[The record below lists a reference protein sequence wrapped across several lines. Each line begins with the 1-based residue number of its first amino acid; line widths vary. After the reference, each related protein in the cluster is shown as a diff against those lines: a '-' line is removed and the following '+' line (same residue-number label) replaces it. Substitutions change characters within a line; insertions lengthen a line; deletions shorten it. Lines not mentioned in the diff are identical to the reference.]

1 MNKYKPPFRRR
12 RKLMWELI
20 VIQEGHCFYCD
31 RTVTV
36 PQDDTF
42 SRLNAT
48 LDHKIPQHLGG
59 KWTLAN
65 LVVACWDCNHKKAGW
80 VLPDELFNDRKQMQ
94 HLFKSGKIK
103 HYMRDYAAA
112 SQTAA

>member
-1 MNKYKPPFRRR
+1 MSSKYKPPFRRR
-12 RKLMWELI
+12 RRFMWEL
-20 VIQEGHCFYCD
+20 VVEQNGRCFYCN
-31 RTVTV
+31 RVV
-36 PQDDTF
+36 KIAQNEEF

-59 KWTLAN
+59 KWTLKN

-80 VLPDELFNDRKQMQ
+80 VIPEELFTDRKKMQ

-103 HYMRDYAAA
+103 HYLRTYAAA
-112 SQTAA
+112 S